1 MLGSAASCVHPAPTE
16 QFLPDATQLAVERT
30 RLAHERTLMAWVR
43 TSVSLISFGFTIYK
57 FFEYLRENQQ
67 TATVASALNPR
78 RFGMVMISLGLFML
92 VVATIQHRASLKQ
105 LAERYGKGPSSL
117 AMVVAVLVGAIGVLA
132 FVGALFR
139 Q

>member
-1 MLGSAASCVHPAPTE
+1 
-16 QFLPDATQLAVERT
+16 LPDANQLAVERT

-57 FFEYLRENQQ
+57 FFEYLRENTE

-78 RFGMVMISLGLFML
+78 RFGMVMIVLGLFML
-92 VVATIQHRASLKQ
+92 VVATIQHRANLKR
-105 LAERYGKGPSSL
+105 LDGRYGKGPSSL
-117 AMVVAVLVGAIGVLA
+117 ATVVAFLVCAVGILA